1 MKEVFFVV
9 SIVHT
14 LISCIISSLSFT
26 FDDFSENDFILGI
39 QIIGVPLIALEIGLG
54 FTMNIH
60 VGTMKLKNMNEIA
73 IHYLKT
79 KFYIDIACLLTIIVD
94 IWLEGEVIMWFRICF
109 FFKLRDFIEKMH
121 KLEVKFFDTTY
132 K

>member
-1 MKEVFFVV
+1 
-9 SIVHT
+9 
-14 LISCIISSLSFT
+14 
-26 FDDFSENDFILGI
+26 
-39 QIIGVPLIALEIGLG
+39 
-54 FTMNIH
+54 
-60 VGTMKLKNMNEIA
+60 MKLKNMNEIA